1 MAEADPLLE
10 HNDDDDDDDNDEG
23 NTNPFQPNASSS
35 PGPSGEEFP
44 MTTMA

>member
-23 NTNPFQPNASSS
+23 NTNPFQPDSSS
-35 PGPSGEEFP
+35 TSGPSEEEFP